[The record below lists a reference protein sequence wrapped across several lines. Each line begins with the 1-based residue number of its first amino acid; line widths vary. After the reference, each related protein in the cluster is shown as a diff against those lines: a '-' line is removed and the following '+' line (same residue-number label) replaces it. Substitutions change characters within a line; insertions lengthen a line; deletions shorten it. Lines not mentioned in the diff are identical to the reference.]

1 MFASFFG
8 NKYEEAAELLE
19 KACNNYKLAKAWGKA
34 AEGFELLAD
43 CHLKSDS
50 KHDAATACV
59 EAANAHKK
67 VNPTEA
73 VRCLLAAVGHY
84 TDMGRLSIAAK
95 HLKDVAE
102 VREKEDDVEGALAAY
117 VQAAD
122 LFAGEEN
129 VSTANGCK
137 LKVAE
142 LSATAERY
150 QVAIDAFEEVAK
162 ASMGNNLLKFSV
174 KGYLLNAGICRL
186 CAQEP
191 VGVKNALERYEDI
204 DPTFAGK
211 GGEAF
216 GGAGGCRGTGRPG
229 WIRVGAGGVRRHVQV
244 GPVEDHA
251 APSRKEEDR
260 EGGGG
265 GGGRSHVSGF
275 DSHREKRARGSS
287 SSQKFE
293 GGGSTTDISTR
304 AKYTPRVITRA
315 SSRCMPLRLTSTSH
329 VSLET
334 TDSGDGGSWSSWTRG
349 RHTVV
354 ARGYGMVSRV
364 RDGARG
370 GASRARAP
378 AVRVRG
384 GRLVGVA
391 LARVS
396 RRGAVLVGGR

>member
-162 ASMGNNLLKFSV
+162 AKAWVTTCSNFPSR
-174 KGYLLNAGICRL
+174 GIC
-186 CAQEP
+186 
-191 VGVKNALERYEDI
+191 
-204 DPTFAGK
+204 
-211 GGEAF
+211 
-216 GGAGGCRGTGRPG
+216 
-229 WIRVGAGGVRRHVQV
+229 
-244 GPVEDHA
+244 
-251 APSRKEEDR
+251 
-260 EGGGG
+260 
-265 GGGRSHVSGF
+265 
-275 DSHREKRARGSS
+275 
-287 SSQKFE
+287 
-293 GGGSTTDISTR
+293 STR
-304 AKYTPRVITRA
+304 ASVG
-315 SSRCMPLRLTSTSH
+315 C
-329 VSLET
+329 
-334 TDSGDGGSWSSWTRG
+334 
-349 RHTVV
+349 
-354 ARGYGMVSRV
+354 ARKSPWG
-364 RDGARG
+364 
-370 GASRARAP
+370 
-378 AVRVRG
+378 
-384 GRLVGVA
+384 
-391 LARVS
+391 
-396 RRGAVLVGGR
+396 

>member
-191 VGVKNALERYEDI
+191 VGGEERARALRGHRPYLRG
-204 DPTFAGK
+204 GK

-229 WIRVGAGGVRRHVQV
+229 WIRRRW
-244 GPVEDHA
+244 
-251 APSRKEEDR
+251 R
-260 EGGGG
+260 
-265 GGGRSHVSGF
+265 
-275 DSHREKRARGSS
+275 
-287 SSQKFE
+287 
-293 GGGSTTDISTR
+293 STT
-304 AKYTPRVITRA
+304 ACP
-315 SSRCMPLRLTSTSH
+315 
-329 VSLET
+329 
-334 TDSGDGGSWSSWTRG
+334 GWTRG
-349 RHTVV
+349 RPRCSFAQRRRSRRRRRRRRTIS
-354 ARGYGMVSRV
+354 RERV
-364 RDGARG
+364 RFPSGEEGARVLVESKVRG
-370 GASRARAP
+370 WGVDDRYIHARSTRLASSRAPRHIACLC
-378 AVRVRG
+378 A
-384 GRLVGVA
+384 
-391 LARVS
+391 
-396 RRGAVLVGGR
+396 